1 MARPY
6 SEEFLLALKDFNPK
20 RLGVQLA
27 KLCVKANLPAQYVA
41 EVFGV
46 SRMTIHSWF
55 RGKAIRDKN
64 CTRIENFMVLVRE
77 GLHEGDLPVSTLLD
91 AKKYLEYNVSNKI

>member
-6 SEEFLLALKDFNPK
+6 SEEFLLALKELNPK

-41 EVFGV
+41 EIFDV

-77 GLHEGDLPVSTLLD
+77 GLHDGQLPAVTLLD
-91 AKKYLEYNVSNKI
+91 AKKYLESKISNKI

>member
-6 SEEFLLALKDFNPK
+6 SKEYLIALTDLNSK
-20 RLGVQLA
+20 RLGVRLA

-77 GLHEGDLPVSTLLD
+77 GLHEGDLPVGTLLD

>member
-6 SEEFLLALKDFNPK
+6 SKEYLIALTDLNSK
-20 RLGVQLA
+20 RLGVRLA

-46 SRMTIHSWF
+46 SRMTIHNWF

>member
-6 SEEFLLALKDFNPK
+6 SKGYLMALTDLDSK
-20 RLGVQLA
+20 RLGVRLA

>member
-6 SEEFLLALKDFNPK
+6 SEEFLLNLKNLNPK

-55 RGKAIRDKN
+55 RGMPIRDKN

>member
-6 SEEFLLALKDFNPK
+6 SKGYLMALSDLDSK
-20 RLGVQLA
+20 RLGVRLA

>member
-6 SEEFLLALKDFNPK
+6 SKGYLMALTDLDSK
-20 RLGVQLA
+20 RLGVRLA

-77 GLHEGDLPVSTLLD
+77 GLHDGDLPVSTLLD

>member
-6 SEEFLLALKDFNPK
+6 SKGYLIALTDLDSK
-20 RLGVQLA
+20 RLGVRLA

-77 GLHEGDLPVSTLLD
+77 GLHNGDLPVSTLLD

>member
-6 SEEFLLALKDFNPK
+6 SKEYLVALTELNSK
-20 RLGVQLA
+20 RLGVRLA

-77 GLHEGDLPVSTLLD
+77 GLHDGDLPVSTLLD
-91 AKKYLEYNVSNKI
+91 AKKYLESNVSNKI

>member
-6 SEEFLLALKDFNPK
+6 SKEYLIALTDLNSK
-20 RLGVQLA
+20 RLGVRLA

-77 GLHEGDLPVSTLLD
+77 GLREGDLPVSTLLD

>member
-6 SEEFLLALKDFNPK
+6 SKGYLIALTELDSK
-20 RLGVQLA
+20 RLGVRLA

-64 CTRIENFMVLVRE
+64 CTRIDNFMVLVRE
-77 GLHEGDLPVSTLLD
+77 GLHDGQLPAVTLLD
-91 AKKYLEYNVSNKI
+91 AKKYLESNVSNKI

>member
-6 SEEFLLALKDFNPK
+6 SEEFLLNLKDLNPK

-77 GLHEGDLPVSTLLD
+77 GLHDGQLPTVTLLE
-91 AKKYLEYNVSNKI
+91 AKKYLELNISNKI

>member
-6 SEEFLLALKDFNPK
+6 SKGYLVALSELDSK
-20 RLGVQLA
+20 RLGVRLA

-64 CTRIENFMVLVRE
+64 CTKIENFMVLVRE
-77 GLHEGDLPVSTLLD
+77 GLHDGDLPVSTLLD

>member
-1 MARPY
+1 MLFR
-6 SEEFLLALKDFNPK
+6 SDSK
-20 RLGVQLA
+20 RLGVRLA

-41 EVFGV
+41 EVFKV

-64 CTRIENFMVLVRE
+64 CTRIDNFMVLVRE
-77 GLHEGDLPVSTLLD
+77 GLHDGQLPAVTLLD
-91 AKKYLEYNVSNKI
+91 AKKYLESNVSNKI